1 MAKYPIA
8 DFLLQRLKGTKP
20 AEYQNIGRQAIYD
33 LAIEQGLS
41 PTNAHRVVSL
51 LNMLPGV
58 GQALTVEDIHKQLA
72 AKEIDPV
79 EVAKFALEFSPV
91 GRTGKF
97 IGNISSSVIENIIKG
112 YTTRMRQRRS
122 SGVSGLGSTVRPSPS
137 PTPTSG
143 LGGEPSTT
151 MTYNQNTGQWEAKP
165 AHPTEPLSQLV
176 PTPNVPSTETLPKE
190 TLPEQ
195 QFSPAPGV
203 PQATRRDIL
212 KGLGS
217 TVAKQVAKTILPSVP
232 SLLLEKP
239 SWQTPT
245 VTEELPMGPTAD
257 PVLLDYW
264 KKHVDPREFVN
275 PDVTELDDLDDIIG
289 ATAETPESLEEIY
302 LDQLSPEEYFKY
314 FRTPLNRAIASLVD
328 IHGPWVEH
336 FNLLQGNANKILHQ
350 LVNPDSSWNIPD
362 LHYSHPDRRAFT
374 SPYYYHPGDI
384 FRNLSDL
391 HRDLK
396 VMGPPEASVKLKQ
409 MYPHLPI
416 DSNQYYFISPNELN
430 NLKPIRDSVTPQD
443 FKTAGINF
451 HLGELELKLRQTM
464 HEQLSMPSDFEFLPS
479 QNYQPFQTVDVT
491 NLSPKEQDKHSSLLV
506 TRTKLENMPVSSVP
520 VQALKEFYITFMNND
535 LGKSLASIRRLRETL
550 DLPQLFDNDSSQHL
564 QDSWNTA
571 REEGFTN
578 WDSDR
583 YRADSKLPE
592 SDRFSFTKDVWPD
605 RFSFTKGGATTQL
618 AQRDKTK
625 YPWLTRALDPS
636 SPTYKNSYAD
646 EPATVQTSSVY
657 IDNLGG
663 EILFPT
669 IRLVNGVLKKYSI
682 DDAVEIAL
690 QKKDYIL
697 VKGEPQQAQDEATQL
712 SKTISEMIANAR
724 REFAKGGTTVAR
736 KQFDDTVTP
745 DEQMDILGLVE
756 EQEDID
762 PVSGN
767 EIPLGATAEGVRD
780 DQTAAISPGEF
791 VVPDH
796 AVRYHGLDF
805 YMKTIRVAEAG
816 LKQMDD
822 MGMTG
827 NPDKA
832 TMPDDVAL
840 PTMHDDA
847 DQLQRLVAAEQAPEA
862 VANKGAAILPA
873 PILNFAHGGWHP
885 PTPVNEQAG
894 GTYNAALGQGSW
906 GQPWQNPWGRQWQNP
921 WGRQWQNPWGNAQPS
936 PWGPPTIQQWQPP
949 QPMPPSSVPTEPLPI
964 IRPEISPTAEAE
976 PRHIG
981 QTPYEDFDAPQQIVM
996 YQNAEGEL
1004 LQIPET
1010 FYGEPMQP
1018 VPEGYSRMDPDASAP
1033 PPPPTP
1039 VPPPEEVPEEP
1050 DAAFLEAQERDDAE
1064 REAHYQAKLQEDR
1077 ENYKDN
1083 ISDWNTKVS
1092 PEHFNWVDGRRL
1104 ETVSEIEEHN
1114 PDYWET
1120 GKRAT
1125 TTSVGSWLNEA
1136 AQAMT
1141 LVSSL
1146 PQTAILAVATE
1157 IKNNLLVNGEP
1168 APNRAQER
1176 LDMVARGGLGAGE
1189 NLPVL
1194 PFLGDDD
1201 DDGGGG
1207 GGSKPQAAAA
1217 AARAAAAQPWR
1228 QPEVLWEESEGDPVD
1243 VEREP
1248 VALDESESEDDSFVV
1263 EEPQSVQES
1272 EPPRDQTPYEMDEG
1286 EGDMNKGGIIQKSK
1300 QSRNRKRKNGKGLAK
1315 RK

>member
-1 MAKYPIA
+1 
-8 DFLLQRLKGTKP
+8 
-20 AEYQNIGRQAIYD
+20 
-33 LAIEQGLS
+33 
-41 PTNAHRVVSL
+41 
-51 LNMLPGV
+51 
-58 GQALTVEDIHKQLA
+58 
-72 AKEIDPV
+72 
-79 EVAKFALEFSPV
+79 
-91 GRTGKF
+91 
-97 IGNISSSVIENIIKG
+97 
-112 YTTRMRQRRS
+112 
-122 SGVSGLGSTVRPSPS
+122 
-137 PTPTSG
+137 
-143 LGGEPSTT
+143 
-151 MTYNQNTGQWEAKP
+151 
-165 AHPTEPLSQLV
+165 
-176 PTPNVPSTETLPKE
+176 
-190 TLPEQ
+190 
-195 QFSPAPGV
+195 
-203 PQATRRDIL
+203 
-212 KGLGS
+212 
-217 TVAKQVAKTILPSVP
+217 
-232 SLLLEKP
+232 
-239 SWQTPT
+239 
-245 VTEELPMGPTAD
+245 MGPTAD

-275 PDVTELDDLDDIIG
+275 PDVTELDALDDIIG

-592 SDRFSFTKDVWPD
+592 SDRFSFTK
-605 RFSFTKGGATTQL
+605 
-618 AQRDKTK
+618 
-625 YPWLTRALDPS
+625 
-636 SPTYKNSYAD
+636 
-646 EPATVQTSSVY
+646 
-657 IDNLGG
+657 
-663 EILFPT
+663 
-669 IRLVNGVLKKYSI
+669 
-682 DDAVEIAL
+682 
-690 QKKDYIL
+690 
-697 VKGEPQQAQDEATQL
+697 
-712 SKTISEMIANAR
+712 
-724 REFAKGGTTVAR
+724 GGTTVAR

-894 GTYNAALGQGSW
+894 GTYNVALGQGSW

-921 WGRQWQNPWGNAQPS
+921 WGRQWQNPWGQQGQGPWGNAQPS
-936 PWGPPTIQQWQPP
+936 PWGPPTIQQ
-949 QPMPPSSVPTEPLPI
+949 
-964 IRPEISPTAEAE
+964 
-976 PRHIG
+976 
-981 QTPYEDFDAPQQIVM
+981 
-996 YQNAEGEL
+996 
-1004 LQIPET
+1004 
-1010 FYGEPMQP
+1010 
-1018 VPEGYSRMDPDASAP
+1018 
-1033 PPPPTP
+1033 
-1039 VPPPEEVPEEP
+1039 
-1050 DAAFLEAQERDDAE
+1050 
-1064 REAHYQAKLQEDR
+1064 
-1077 ENYKDN
+1077 
-1083 ISDWNTKVS
+1083 
-1092 PEHFNWVDGRRL
+1092 
-1104 ETVSEIEEHN
+1104 
-1114 PDYWET
+1114 
-1120 GKRAT
+1120 
-1125 TTSVGSWLNEA
+1125 
-1136 AQAMT
+1136 
-1141 LVSSL
+1141 
-1146 PQTAILAVATE
+1146 
-1157 IKNNLLVNGEP
+1157 
-1168 APNRAQER
+1168 
-1176 LDMVARGGLGAGE
+1176 
-1189 NLPVL
+1189 
-1194 PFLGDDD
+1194 
-1201 DDGGGG
+1201 
-1207 GGSKPQAAAA
+1207 
-1217 AARAAAAQPWR
+1217 
-1228 QPEVLWEESEGDPVD
+1228 
-1243 VEREP
+1243 
-1248 VALDESESEDDSFVV
+1248 
-1263 EEPQSVQES
+1263 
-1272 EPPRDQTPYEMDEG
+1272 
-1286 EGDMNKGGIIQKSK
+1286 
-1300 QSRNRKRKNGKGLAK
+1300 
-1315 RK
+1315 